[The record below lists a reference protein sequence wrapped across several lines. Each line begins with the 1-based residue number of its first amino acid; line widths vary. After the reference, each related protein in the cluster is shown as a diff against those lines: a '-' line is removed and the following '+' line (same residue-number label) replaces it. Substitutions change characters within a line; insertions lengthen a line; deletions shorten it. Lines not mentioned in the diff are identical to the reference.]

1 MESSNQ
7 LMYTNWLFV
16 YDIIHMVSVGV
27 YSFQLHHDFL
37 VEKNCSQK
45 KRKQNKK
52 ERKEKKRKTVFLV

>member
-1 MESSNQ
+1 
-7 LMYTNWLFV
+7 MYTNWLFV

-52 ERKEKKRKTVFLV
+52 IKKREKKEKQCS